1 MGSRLFH
8 RWSFAAA
15 LSCLVAPAI
24 AQSDRVRG
32 LDLPAPLSLQPNYEY
47 ESVYAPP
54 EAPREGEGLNEGG
67 VHIELAVSYL
77 TDYMFRGIDRSENL
91 ELTDPLG
98 VIPPDFQPSGS
109 EDAANLQIYSKLEW
123 DLGRLPHPFV
133 GVFVNV
139 YDADPVSQFQEIR
152 PFFGAEWT
160 IRPFILAGGNNSF
173 IFPDRDPFN
182 TAEAFASLTIDD
194 SYFFRT
200 VRPVL
205 SPYVFAA
212 YDYDLYDGLYLE
224 AGFNHEV
231 EFEDLDIVL
240 IGHAHVAYVESNKQ
254 FIYLDPGEDSGWH
267 HYQIG
272 LTGRYMLNDALR
284 IPARYGDWSF
294 EGYVYYTDGIDNDLR
309 SNTQVWGGGGIRF
322 RY

>member
-1 MGSRLFH
+1 
-8 RWSFAAA
+8 
-15 LSCLVAPAI
+15 
-24 AQSDRVRG
+24 
-32 LDLPAPLSLQPNYEY
+32 
-47 ESVYAPP
+47 
-54 EAPREGEGLNEGG
+54 EGG

-91 ELTDPLG
+91 ELTDPVG
-98 VIPPDFQPSGS
+98 VIPPDFKPSGK
-109 EDAANLQIYSKLEW
+109 EDAANLQINSRLEW
-123 DLGRLPHPFV
+123 DLGRLPHPFL

-160 IRPFILAGGNNSF
+160 VRPFILAGGNNSY

-182 TAEAFASLTIDD
+182 TVEAFASLTLDD
-194 SYFFRT
+194 SYFFKT
-200 VRPVL
+200 DKPIL

-212 YDYDLYDGLYLE
+212 YDYDLYDGLYME
-224 AGFNHEV
+224 AGFNHEI

-240 IGHAHVAYVESNKQ
+240 IGHAHVAYVNSNKQ
-254 FIYLDPGEDSGWH
+254 FIYLDPSEDSGWH
-267 HYQIG
+267 HYQVG
-272 LTGRYMLNDALR
+272 LTGQYMLNSALR
-284 IPARYGDWSF
+284 IPPRYGDWSF

-309 SNTQVWGGGGIRF
+309 SNTQMWGGGGIRF